1 MPRPRS
7 DGCRTCVRKRIK
19 CDRSRPHC
27 RKCLETNQLCDGPP
41 DPEPRFQ
48 DETTQVILRVSKKT
62 ASAPK
67 SKISLLL
74 GRNSENVYCTFFVE
88 TYLNTS
94 PSVTV
99 TDFEANKTWL
109 LACHQSPSAQPVSN
123 LALRSLTTFYFGCAH
138 RNVDLQRKGRILYTS
153 TLSRLRETL
162 VDMSQT
168 NDFDLLAAACLL
180 AIYEYTAMT
189 SNTGWLKHLQGIATL
204 LEQRGASHFRKQP
217 YRALLSFVRTSILFA
232 ALWSGERSFLE
243 REEWTRVLS
252 TDDKVD
258 SQTTS
263 MTNLLARFPGLI
275 EDARRQRRNQATGA
289 SPNESLETAHGLR
302 TVLNDLESWNE
313 KCSIVIQEHL
323 PKSIPQPFDCQVGST
338 DPCTDIF
345 WYTRLDVAASFCQYH
360 ALSILAHK
368 WLHHLDADQDPDNWH
383 CATTHQHAIAIHKSV
398 SYFLIPEHSLAGAF
412 HLLFPAYMACQALA
426 AAQPERARL
435 VEVLNTMAEDKGIAI
450 ARQLVEQ
457 VNRRKSQGDSR
468 GEAVE

>member
-74 GRNSENVYCTFFVE
+74 GRNSEDVYCTFFVE

-232 ALWSGERSFLE
+232 SLWSGERSFLE

-275 EDARRQRRNQATGA
+275 EDARRQSRNQSNRCLPKREPGDGTRF
-289 SPNESLETAHGLR
+289 AHGL
-302 TVLNDLESWNE
+302 
-313 KCSIVIQEHL
+313 
-323 PKSIPQPFDCQVGST
+323 
-338 DPCTDIF
+338 
-345 WYTRLDVAASFCQYH
+345 
-360 ALSILAHK
+360 
-368 WLHHLDADQDPDNWH
+368 
-383 CATTHQHAIAIHKSV
+383 
-398 SYFLIPEHSLAGAF
+398 
-412 HLLFPAYMACQALA
+412 
-426 AAQPERARL
+426 ERS
-435 VEVLNTMAEDKGIAI
+435 GIM
-450 ARQLVEQ
+450 E
-457 VNRRKSQGDSR
+457 
-468 GEAVE
+468 